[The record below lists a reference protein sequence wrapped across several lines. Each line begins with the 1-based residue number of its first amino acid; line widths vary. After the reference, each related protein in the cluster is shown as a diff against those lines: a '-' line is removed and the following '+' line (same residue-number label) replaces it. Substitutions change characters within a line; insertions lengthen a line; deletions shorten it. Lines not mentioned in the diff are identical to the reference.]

1 MERQTASA
9 LHWWPPPVLEGLL
22 FSLLMGSGHFMYVT
36 IHHKPYRLLVIP
48 SGLFSPSLLY
58 TEFSIRIHLI
68 NTGRLLLGGLAE

>member
-1 MERQTASA
+1 
-9 LHWWPPPVLEGLL
+9 
-22 FSLLMGSGHFMYVT
+22 
-36 IHHKPYRLLVIP
+36 LVIP